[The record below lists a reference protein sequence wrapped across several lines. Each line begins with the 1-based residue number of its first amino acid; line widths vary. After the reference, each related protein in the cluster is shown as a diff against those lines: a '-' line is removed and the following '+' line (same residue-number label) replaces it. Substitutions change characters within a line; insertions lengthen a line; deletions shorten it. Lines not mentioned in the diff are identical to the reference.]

1 MIEIV
6 GLFATLFTLLS
17 FCMKDETRI
26 RLVNAIGCIF
36 FIIYGLGIHAFSIYL
51 VNSIIFVIN
60 IRRGLKLL
68 KEDV

>member
-1 MIEIV
+1 MIEIT
-6 GLFATLFTLLS
+6 GLVVALFTSLS
-17 FCMKDETRI
+17 FYMKD
-26 RLVNAIGCIF
+26 
-36 FIIYGLGIHAFSIYL
+36 L

>member
-6 GLFATLFTLLS
+6 GLAVALFALLS
-17 FCMKDETRI
+17 FYMKD
-26 RLVNAIGCIF
+26 
-36 FIIYGLGIHAFSIYL
+36 L